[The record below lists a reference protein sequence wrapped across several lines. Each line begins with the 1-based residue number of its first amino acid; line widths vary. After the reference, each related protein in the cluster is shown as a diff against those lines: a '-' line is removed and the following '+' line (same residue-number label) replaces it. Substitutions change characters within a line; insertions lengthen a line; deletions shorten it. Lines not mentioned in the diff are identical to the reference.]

1 MSKQPSGPNPS
12 FPTPAISARKS
23 KSKSLDMENIDMSK
37 DGKQGDVA
45 VSKGRSST
53 FVSLA
58 NDDRER

>member
-1 MSKQPSGPNPS
+1 MSKKPSDPTPN

-23 KSKSLDMENIDMSK
+23 TSKSLDLENIDMSK
-37 DGKQGDVA
+37 DGKQGDAV

-58 NDDRER
+58 KNDPEK